1 MLGWHS
7 RMRRLFRTRF
17 RASQASNGS
26 SSSRERPQRC
36 KAARTLLMSE
46 LEQLLAELREL
57 YAEVQTGDLTREW
70 RFHEAVI
77 ELTELLD
84 ELGDEVE

>member
-1 MLGWHS
+1 
-7 RMRRLFRTRF
+7 
-17 RASQASNGS
+17 
-26 SSSRERPQRC
+26 
-36 KAARTLLMSE
+36 MSE

-57 YAEVQTGDLTREW
+57 YAEVQSGDLTRQW